1 MAFLPISFHADLIL
15 NRLRNKLQIADHN
28 ESDDERR
35 KDQDRAEE
43 EARTKLAFVKK
54 RLAELAA
61 FEDRARGLK
70 KRGR

>member
-1 MAFLPISFHADLIL
+1 MVFLPISFHADLIL

-35 KDQDRAEE
+35 KDQDRAED
-43 EARTKLAFVKK
+43 EARAKLAFVKK